1 MEMWRQRDRE
11 REGVQRGALSFVY
24 WLSVRLLTAAGQCRA
39 RESHSPSSIYSSVD
53 RLFSILIQCTHY
65 DIIGLAVNG
74 LTTLMKVVQEVIEMR
89 GVER

>member
-1 MEMWRQRDRE
+1 MSWFVGQSQSVSTAQRIYEWKCGDRE

-74 LTTLMKVVQEVIEMR
+74 
-89 GVER
+89 